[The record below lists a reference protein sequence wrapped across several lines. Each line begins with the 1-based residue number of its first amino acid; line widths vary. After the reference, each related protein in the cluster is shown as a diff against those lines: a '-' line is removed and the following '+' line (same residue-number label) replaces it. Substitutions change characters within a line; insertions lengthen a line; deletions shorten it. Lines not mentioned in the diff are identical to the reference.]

1 YTGGGGITAT
11 WDAIGGTLTLSG
23 TATVSAY
30 QSALRSVTYANT
42 SDNPSVAARSVRFV
56 VNDGRVAGAP
66 AARSLTVVAV
76 DDAPVAGAESYS
88 TDADAPL
95 NVPATAGVLANDTDV
110 DGADR
115 PVPQPRRRRGPLRE
129 LARFRRIELE
139 RAAGGESHGRRRRHQ
154 RRRQGVP
161 DSNGAGGQRGPALQ
175 RSGCRRRAGDESRR
189 RSGPGPTRRARSE
202 CG

>member
-30 QSALRSVTYANT
+30 RSALRSVTYANT

-110 DGADR
+110 DG
-115 PVPQPRRRRGPLRE
+115 GPLS
-129 LARFRRIELE
+129 
-139 RAAGGESHGRRRRHQ
+139 AALVQQASSGTVQLFADGSFAYTPNGGFLGTDQFIYRVS
-154 RRRQGVP
+154 
-161 DSNGAGGQRGPALQ
+161 DGAGGTDTATVTIQVTPVPA
-175 RSGCRRRAGDESRR
+175 
-189 RSGPGPTRRARSE
+189 PGITVVPT
-202 CG
+202 